1 MTLVSPSAA
10 ALRTGT
16 VNAQCAKCG
25 KHDGATNMIEV
36 FPPRRSGTLGAVSS
50 ELWCGACWYQRG
62 NPPAAPTAR
71 KSKPAPASEPFAR
84 GVYASPEAAE
94 ERAAKVRHMLG
105 REVFVSGNT
114 VYPDAPIVPG
124 FKSK

>member
-10 ALRTGT
+10 ALRTGI

-25 KHDGATNMIEV
+25 KYDGASNMIEV
-36 FPPRRSGTLGAVSS
+36 FPPRQRGSVGASPS

-62 NPPAAPTAR
+62 NPPAPPAAK
-71 KSKPAPASEPFAR
+71 KSKPDPASEPFAR

-105 REVFVSGNT
+105 RPCDVSGNT